1 MSTYSQEFKTYLTE
15 SLFKQQIINLE
26 NASLM
31 EIIEKC
37 ASIKSRLHKKYKDS
51 LGCLIF
57 NLNIIERDFGVTL
70 QSVQITDIFWEY
82 FISFCQ
88 SRNLKLST
96 IETMCNQLRSILNWA
111 VKYNAKVSPTYGEF
125 RIPKAANQEIS
136 LSADEISRITYFD
149 IDRFY
154 ANRRSDFRTTMH
166 RVRDMFVL
174 SCNLFQ
180 RYSDMVRI
188 EPTCFDR
195 NIFRITQQKTG
206 TLAQV
211 NIDRYSINSKV
222 TYKIL
227 EKYDY
232 YAPYKASIG
241 NYNYY
246 LHQLMRDIGLDD
258 LVQVTDRRDDKL
270 IVKNVPK
277 WKLITSHTSRRSAI
291 TINVIRGK
299 NIHALRRCSGHCDLR
314 IFDRY
319 VRDDE

>member
-1 MSTYSQEFKTYLTE
+1 MSDNQDFKTYLTE
-15 SLFKQQIINLE
+15 SLFKSQVINLE
-26 NASLM
+26 KSSLM
-31 EIIEKC
+31 EIIDTC
-37 ASIKSRLHKKYKDS
+37 AGIKSRLHKKYRES
-51 LGCLIF
+51 LGCLIH
-57 NLNIIERDFGVTL
+57 NLKIIEKDFGVTL
-70 QSVQITDIFWEY
+70 QSIQVTDIFWDY

-88 SRNLKLST
+88 GRNLKLST

-111 VKYNAKVSPTYGEF
+111 VKYNAKVSPTYGNF
-125 RIPKAANQEIS
+125 RIPKIHNQEIA

-154 ANRRSDFRTTMH
+154 ADRRSDFRETMH
-166 RVRDMFVL
+166 KVRDMFVL

-180 RYSDMVRI
+180 RYSDMIRI
-188 EPTCFDR
+188 EPSCFDR

-222 TYKIL
+222 TYCIL
-227 EKYDY
+227 ERYGY
-232 YAPYKASIG
+232 SAPYKASIG

-246 LHQLMRDIGLDD
+246 LHQLMKDIGLDD
-258 LVQVTDRRDDKL
+258 IVQISDRVNGKVV
-270 IVKNVPK
+270 VKNIPK

-319 VRDDE
+319 VRDDG